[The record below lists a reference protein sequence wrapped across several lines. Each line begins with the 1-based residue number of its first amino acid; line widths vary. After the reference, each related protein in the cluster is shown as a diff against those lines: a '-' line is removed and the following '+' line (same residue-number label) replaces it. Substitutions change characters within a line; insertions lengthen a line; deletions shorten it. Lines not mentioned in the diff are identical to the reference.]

1 MRVSVYS
8 PPMDHAQ
15 PPPRT
20 DRKRIHALLATHGI
34 QPTAQRVR
42 IAELLFAREQHL
54 TADQVIQALGRDGT
68 HVSKATVYNTLNL
81 LAAKGLLK
89 PLQVDTE
96 RGLFDS
102 NTEPHH
108 HFHVEDTG
116 ELIDVPPGTVQFSKL
131 PALPPGTESVAVEV
145 IFRVRRKG

>member
-1 MRVSVYS
+1 
-8 PPMDHAQ
+8 MDHAQ
-15 PPPRT
+15 APLRA
-20 DRKRIHALLATHGI
+20 DRKRMQSLLATHGI
-34 QPTAQRVR
+34 QPTAQRIR
-42 IAELLFAREQHL
+42 IAELLFSREQHL

-68 HVSKATVYNTLNL
+68 HVSKATIYNTLNL
-81 LAAKGLLK
+81 FAAKGLLK
-89 PLQVDTE
+89 SLQVDPE

-116 ELIDVPPGTVQFSKL
+116 ELIDVPPGAVQFSKL

-145 IFRVRRKG
+145 VFRVRRKG

>member
-8 PPMDHAQ
+8 RPMDHAPTQ
-15 PPPRT
+15 SRT
-20 DRKRIHALLATHGI
+20 ERKRLHAMLATHGI
-34 QPTAQRVR
+34 QPTAQRMR
-42 IAELLFAREQHL
+42 IAELLFSCDQHL
-54 TADQVIQALGRDGT
+54 TADQVIQALGHDGA

-81 LAAKGLLK
+81 LAAKGLLRS
-89 PLQVDTE
+89 LHVDGD

-116 ELIDVPPGTVQFSKL
+116 ELIDVPPGAVQLSKL

-145 IFRVRRKG
+145 VFRVRRKS

>member
-1 MRVSVYS
+1 
-8 PPMDHAQ
+8 MDHAQ
-15 PPPRT
+15 SPLGA
-20 DRKRIHALLATHGI
+20 DRKRIQSLLATLGI
-34 QPTAQRVR
+34 QPTAQRIR
-42 IAELLFAREQHL
+42 IAELVFSREQHL

-81 LAAKGLLK
+81 FAAKGLLK
-89 PLQVDTE
+89 PVQADPE
-96 RGLFDS
+96 RGVFDS

-116 ELIDVPPGTVQFSKL
+116 ELIDVPPGAVQFSKL

-145 IFRVRRKG
+145 VFRVRRKG

>member
-1 MRVSVYS
+1 
-8 PPMDHAQ
+8 MDHAQ

-20 DRKRIHALLATHGI
+20 DRKRIHAMLATHGI
-34 QPTAQRVR
+34 QPTAQRMRV
-42 IAELLFAREQHL
+42 AELLFSREQHL
-54 TADQVIQALGRDGT
+54 TADQVIQALGRDGA

-89 PLQVDTE
+89 PLQADPD
-96 RGLFDS
+96 RGQFDS

-116 ELIDVPPGTVQFSKL
+116 ELIDVPPGAVQFSKL

-145 IFRVRRKG
+145 IFRVRRKS